1 MEGDSRHSPT
11 LVTYLRVVK
20 RRWWVAALCAVLVPA
35 AALYFSERQPAQ
47 YESSA
52 EVYFNNQNIAAAVS
66 GIQDAGFWVDND
78 RALETQANLAQT
90 PDVARRALE
99 LAGIDDMSPSD
110 VLAEVAV
117 EQKGN
122 SDILTFWVTDA
133 DPERARVLADA
144 VAQSFVAG
152 RAELDTS
159 VIRQARSD
167 VVARLAQLRAE
178 RKRKSPAY
186 EALELSE
193 QQLATFETLR
203 TKRASVIRRAETG
216 YQVAPTPKRSTALGI
231 ILGLVLGIGLAL
243 AVDTMDTRIRSG
255 SEVARRLRLPLLA
268 RLPTPPRKL
277 ARRDELVMLA
287 QPTGTHA
294 EAFRMLRTN
303 IAFTQLDTRART
315 LLITSAVEKEGKSTT
330 AANLALA
337 LARTGQRVALVG
349 LDLRQP
355 YLERFF
361 DLPTTPGITDVALGT
376 TPLEDALHPIDLG
389 TGRRSRGRNGL
400 PPSSRGELGTLDI
413 LVSGPIPPD
422 PGEFVGTRK
431 LADILESLHESFDA
445 VILDSPPLL
454 RVGDA
459 LTLSNCADGILVVAR
474 LRVVRRAMLDEVRRL
489 LLTSP
494 TPVLGFVVTGA
505 DAGKKDDPYGYGSGF
520 YRPPVDH
527 EHGEAPTLSA
537 SRMTAGET
545 A

>member
-11 LVTYLRVVK
+11 LVSYLRVVK
-20 RRWWVAALCAVLVPA
+20 RRWWIAALCAVLVPA
-35 AALYFSERQPAQ
+35 AAFYFSQRQPAQ

-66 GIQDAGFWVDND
+66 GIQDAGFWIDND

-90 PDVARRALE
+90 PEVARRALAA
-99 LAGIDDMSPSD
+99 AGISNMSPAE
-110 VLAEVAV
+110 VLAETSV

-122 SDILTFWVTDA
+122 SDILTFWVTDP
-133 DPERARVLADA
+133 DPRRARVLADA
-144 VAQSFVAG
+144 MAQSFVAG
-152 RAELDTS
+152 RAELDTD
-159 VIRQARSD
+159 VIKQARAD
-167 VVARLAQLRAE
+167 VVARLDELRE
-178 RKRKSPAY
+178 QRKRKSPAY

-203 TKRASVIRRAETG
+203 TKRAAVIRKAEPG
-216 YQVAPTPKRSTALGI
+216 YQVAPTTKRSTALGV

-243 AVDTMDTRIRSG
+243 ALDAMDTRIRSG
-255 SEVARRLRLPLLA
+255 SEVSGRLRLPLLA
-268 RLPTPPRKL
+268 RLPTPPRRL
-277 ARRDELVMLA
+277 AKRDELVMLA

-303 IAFTQLDTRART
+303 LAFTELDARART
-315 LLITSAVEKEGKSTT
+315 LLITSAVEKEGKTTT
-330 AANLALA
+330 AANLSLA
-337 LARTGQRVALVG
+337 LARAGKRVALVD

-361 DLPTTPGITDVALGT
+361 DLPTTPGVTDVALGN
-376 TPLEDALHPIDLG
+376 TPLEEALQPIDLG
-389 TGRRSRGRNGL
+389 TGRRSSRRNAMGSNGRA
-400 PPSSRGELGTLDI
+400 ELGTLDV

-431 LADILESLHESFDA
+431 LADILELLHDDYDA

-459 LTLSNCADGILVVAR
+459 LTLSNRADGIIVVVR
-474 LRVVRRAMLDEVRRL
+474 LRVARRAMLDEVRRL

-494 TPVLGFVVTGA
+494 TPALGFVVTGA
-505 DAGKKDDPYGYGSGF
+505 DAGKKDDPYGYGNGYGRVHLLHATETAPPLSG
-520 YRPPVDH
+520 
-527 EHGEAPTLSA
+527 

>member
-1 MEGDSRHSPT
+1 MEGDSRNSPT
-11 LVTYLRVVK
+11 LVSYLRVVK
-20 RRWWVAALCAVLVPA
+20 RRWWLAALCAVLVPTA
-35 AALYFSERQPAQ
+35 AFFFSQRQPAQ

-66 GIQDAGFWVDND
+66 GIQDSGFWIDND

-90 PDVARRALE
+90 PEVARRALGA
-99 LAGIDDMSPSD
+99 AGISDLSPAD
-110 VLAEVAV
+110 VLAETSV

-122 SDILTFWVTDA
+122 SDILTFWVTDP

-144 VAQSFVAG
+144 MAQSFVAG
-152 RAELDTS
+152 RAELDTD
-159 VIRQARSD
+159 VIKQARAD
-167 VVARLAQLRAE
+167 VVARLDELRAE

-203 TKRASVIRRAETG
+203 TKRASVIRKAETG
-216 YQVAPTPKRSTALGI
+216 YQVAPTTKRSTALGV

-243 AVDTMDTRIRSG
+243 ALDAMDTRIRSG
-255 SEVARRLRLPLLA
+255 SEVAGRLRLPLLA
-268 RLPTPPRKL
+268 RLPTPPRRL
-277 ARRDELVMLA
+277 AKRDELVMLA

-303 IAFTQLDTRART
+303 LAFTELDARART
-315 LLITSAVEKEGKSTT
+315 LLITSAVEKEGKTTT

-337 LARTGQRVALVG
+337 LARAGRRVALVD

-361 DLPTTPGITDVALGT
+361 DLPTTPGVTDVALGN
-376 TPLEDALHPIDLG
+376 TPLEEALQPIDLG
-389 TGRRSRGRNGL
+389 TGRRSSRRNGTGANG
-400 PPSSRGELGTLDI
+400 RAELGTLDV

-431 LADILESLHESFDA
+431 LADILESLHDDYDA

-459 LTLSNCADGILVVAR
+459 LTLSNRADGIIVVVR
-474 LRVVRRAMLDEVRRL
+474 LRVARRAMLDEVRRL

-494 TPVLGFVVTGA
+494 TPALGFVVTGA
-505 DAGKKDDPYGYGSGF
+505 DAGKKDDPYGYGNGYGRVHLLHATETAPPLSG
-520 YRPPVDH
+520 
-527 EHGEAPTLSA
+527 